1 MADVPATAISNFLST
16 LRTLPVWL
24 LGGLALVGY
33 AVLFAP
39 GFAGIDPSGFRTQ
52 WGVWIWIEAIGF
64 SILTIT
70 RAIDSSVSAYLESR
84 RRRAEQRVLRLVP
97 RHLQCWWHLAKQ
109 RDDSFVSQI
118 SFDVE
123 AANLTDHPVRI
134 VKARLIRPRGD
145 LLHCEVTLPEAGS
158 PYHSARHAVPPHD
171 TVTTSLHI
179 MVRGAIARQ
188 GHPLRATIG
197 ITDQF
202 GEEYRLKGIV
212 IPTHDAPLPKQPFAA
227 RITAALKALPGF
239 RSAIESSPETLQTQ
253 PTEWQHR
260 GRFEQADFVL
270 NEEKRS
276 YAACGR
282 ARGGLGSLNV
292 GLQSEPNL
300 GATSVR
306 SVPTLLWEKTKPI
319 ESPNLARLLTIH
331 SVLGEADQAG
341 LESYL
346 LSLLRK
352 GSPYADVSYL
362 IFLALHRM
370 GRSIDALRA
379 ARLYLAG
386 DRDYAYSNLLGTL
399 SAIVSREHFLILA
412 HLSVRSTP

>member
-1 MADVPATAISNFLST
+1 
-16 LRTLPVWL
+16 
-24 LGGLALVGY
+24 
-33 AVLFAP
+33 
-39 GFAGIDPSGFRTQ
+39 
-52 WGVWIWIEAIGF
+52 
-64 SILTIT
+64 
-70 RAIDSSVSAYLESR
+70 
-84 RRRAEQRVLRLVP
+84 
-97 RHLQCWWHLAKQ
+97 
-109 RDDSFVSQI
+109 
-118 SFDVE
+118 
-123 AANLTDHPVRI
+123 
-134 VKARLIRPRGD
+134 
-145 LLHCEVTLPEAGS
+145 LHGEVTLPEAGS

-171 TVTTSLHI
+171 TVTASLHI

-239 RSAIESSPETLQTQ
+239 RSAIESSPEALQTQ
-253 PTEWQHR
+253 PTEWQHQ
-260 GRFEQADFVL
+260 GRFDQADFVL

-282 ARGGLGSLNV
+282 TRGGLGSLNV
-292 GLQSEPNL
+292 GLQSEPDF
-300 GATSVR
+300 GATSVG
-306 SVPTLLWEKTKPI
+306 SVPTLLWERERAKAKPI

-331 SVLGEADQAG
+331 SALGEADRAG

-352 GSPYADVSYL
+352 GSQYADVSYL

-370 GRSIDALRA
+370 GRSIDALRT

-386 DRDYAYSNLLGTL
+386 NRDYAYSNLLGTL
-399 SAIVSREHFLILA
+399 SAIVSREHFLIGPDLYAQINEALA
-412 HLSVRSTP
+412 GDTEHNFRLNEKINLARLEKLDSKLSSDPTS